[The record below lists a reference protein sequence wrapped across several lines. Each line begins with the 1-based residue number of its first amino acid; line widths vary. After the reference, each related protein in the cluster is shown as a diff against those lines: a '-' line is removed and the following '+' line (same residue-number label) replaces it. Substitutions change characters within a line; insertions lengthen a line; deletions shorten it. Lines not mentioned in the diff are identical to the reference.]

1 MLRDLLV
8 ERIKGSSR
16 RLSRSELESP
26 WFSGEFKSVLIE
38 SCEESPKIRLQL
50 YPDLGSKA
58 LDLIATPKGIV
69 GHWTFVNNEEQ
80 SAGTA
85 RLTRII
91 GISLLENATALT
103 FERVVGARVERDG
116 FLLDVTPVTGGDE
129 TQVFVLID
137 SSGAIKSRHYQDRGV
152 SWTEQLGAIHNFEG
166 AQVHWTISN
175 ELVTPISPPSPNL
188 FQFVKSSGISP

>member
-1 MLRDLLV
+1 
-8 ERIKGSSR
+8 
-16 RLSRSELESP
+16 LESP

-58 LDLIATPKGIV
+58 LDLIATPKEIV
-69 GHWTFVNNEEQ
+69 GHWTFANNEGQ

-103 FERVVGARVERDG
+103 FERVVGAQAEQDG
-116 FLLDVTPVTGGDE
+116 FLLDVVPVAGGDE
-129 TQVFVLID
+129 THVLVLID
-137 SSGAIKSRHYQDRGV
+137 SSGAIKSRHYRDHGV
-152 SWTEQLGAIHNFEG
+152 SWTEQLGAVHSFEG
-166 AQVHWTISN
+166 AQVRWTISH
-175 ELVTPISPPSPNL
+175 EIVTPIPSANPNL
-188 FQFVKSSGISP
+188 FQFEESPGIGP